1 VIRHYSSYAEKD
13 KSYAWYTYK
22 QYRYFRIIK

>member
-1 VIRHYSSYAEKD
+1 VIRHYSSYAQKD

-22 QYRYFRIIK
+22 QHRCFKFIK